1 FYLNLNKF
9 GNTSAASIGIAMEE
23 ALNKNLIKKGDIVAI
38 TGFGGGLTFG
48 SLIMKWAY

>member
-1 FYLNLNKF
+1 K
-9 GNTSAASIGIAMEE
+9 GA
-23 ALNKNLIKKGDIVAI
+23 IKKGDMVAM